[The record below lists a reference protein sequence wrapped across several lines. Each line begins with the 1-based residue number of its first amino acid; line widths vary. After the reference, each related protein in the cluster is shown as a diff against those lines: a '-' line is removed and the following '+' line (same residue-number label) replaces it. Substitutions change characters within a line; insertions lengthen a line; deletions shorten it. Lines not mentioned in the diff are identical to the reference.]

1 MQTFVCI
8 ACLHVA
14 KLWYITC
21 FTILGAIQS
30 FRWPLLF
37 HGTLHS
43 DLDVFACRFLLRH
56 HNPGCCLVNRS
67 SRCTLESDSTN
78 RISLRSSFRTI
89 RRNSEL
95 RNVHPEETASKVVSP
110 LSQAYYLPPFS
121 MADASE
127 REPAGFVSFHVPRA
141 RRTWIRVAASHSS
154 WGCPSWQASDCLH
167 DRVTHGFDSTTTLAR
182 CLQDACVESPI

>member
-1 MQTFVCI
+1 MQTFLCI
-8 ACLHVA
+8 ACLNVA

-43 DLDVFACRFLLRH
+43 DLDVFACGFLLRH

-78 RISLRSSFRTI
+78 KISLRSSFRTI
-89 RRNSEL
+89 RTVRN
-95 RNVHPEETASKVVSP
+95 EETLNLGTSIWRKQ
-110 LSQAYYLPPFS
+110 L
-121 MADASE
+121 
-127 REPAGFVSFHVPRA
+127 
-141 RRTWIRVAASHSS
+141 RRLALNSRRLTT
-154 WGCPSWQASDCLH
+154 CLLFQWRIH
-167 DRVTHGFDSTTTLAR
+167 RNRS
-182 CLQDACVESPI
+182 LQGS